1 MKAAGKIALLLLW
14 TLLLLPA
21 QAGALAV
28 RSPLAKK
35 LPVLYHRVNCRI
47 IGIAVEVTGTP
58 SAVAPTLI
66 VANHTSYLDII
77 VLSALK
83 PVSFVAKHEVA
94 SWPLFGMLAK
104 LQRSVFV
111 VRRASRSAAHRDDI
125 ALRLAEGDDLVLF
138 PEGTSNDGNRVLRF
152 NSTFFAVADQDVD
165 GQPLTVQPVSIAYNA
180 LGNLPMRRSMRPFF
194 AWYGDMDLPSHLW
207 AALTLAPFGVRVVF
221 HPPLTRESFGSR
233 KAMALH
239 CHRVVADGV
248 ASALTGRDGAPAQLQ
263 GAA

>member
-1 MKAAGKIALLLLW
+1 MKAAGKVVLLLLW

-21 QAGALAV
+21 QVAALGL
-28 RSPLAKK
+28 RSSMAKRI
-35 LPVLYHRVNCRI
+35 PVLYHRVNCRI
-47 IGIAVEVTGTP
+47 VGITVAVAGTP
-58 SAVAPTLI
+58 SPVAPTLI

-94 SWPLFGMLAK
+94 SWPLFGLLAK

-111 VRRASRSAAHRDDI
+111 VRRAARSAAHRDEI
-125 ALRLAEGDDLVLF
+125 AERLAGGDDLVLF

-152 NSTFFAVADQDVD
+152 NSTFFAVADQDIE
-165 GQPLTVQPVSIAYNA
+165 GKPLTVQPVSIAYNA

-207 AALTLAPFGVRVVF
+207 AALTMAPFGVTVVF
-221 HPPLTRESFGSR
+221 HPPITRESFGSR

-248 ASALTGRDGAPAQLQ
+248 AAALTGREAAPAELQ